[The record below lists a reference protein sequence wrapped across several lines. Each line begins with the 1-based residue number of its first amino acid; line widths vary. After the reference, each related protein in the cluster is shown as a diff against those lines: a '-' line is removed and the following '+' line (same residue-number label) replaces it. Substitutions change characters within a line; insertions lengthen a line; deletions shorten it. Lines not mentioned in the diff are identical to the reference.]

1 MQQIDK
7 EEYQK
12 RIDQITEL
20 FASII
25 DHADEQS
32 TYRCPYKN
40 KEDRCTAKFGCRNQR
55 KPDNRKE
62 RLICG
67 GDYKLDYRQA
77 WETEEVEGG
86 MAIDDENT
94 EHSMGTVASDDRT
107 RNLSVGKTI
116 FDYADELE
124 IQLPTSC
131 LRTGQC
137 HECIVEIKQG
147 MEALQP
153 RNEAESFLQD
163 NYRLACQAV
172 VSDAD
177 IDIDF
182 SPLRRKPQILTNS
195 NQTPIIHI
203 DPIVTCQ
210 SGVVYYDRESIDK
223 YRGHLYGLAIDL
235 GTTTVV
241 ISLVDL
247 ENGKI
252 ITTSAF
258 ENPQRFGGSDIMH
271 RISYDGAHHGELRKA
286 IVNAINHEI
295 LQMEERFGFVRQEIY
310 EIVAVGNSTMRDILF
325 KLDVQSI
332 GQKPYKSMI
341 EQAYLAGERST
352 TSLTEKTR
360 RLGIRANPKA
370 RVYGLPLIASHVG
383 ADTAAA
389 LVAMDMASQ
398 KETVMLIDVGT
409 NTEVVIG
416 HAGRMLAASCPAGPA
431 FEGGMIKYGMPGYD
445 GAVESVRWADGQFEY
460 DTIGDTRPHGLC
472 GSGLIDLLAELRLHD
487 QMAPKGVFA
496 DKRQYELTV
505 IPEYGIT
512 LSREDASNLAQ
523 AKAANYCGQFI
534 LIRHFGISP
543 LDITECYLAGGFA
556 NYVNVDNAIQIG
568 FLAPVPKD
576 RIIKIG
582 NAAIQGAR
590 EVLLSRHKRESIER
604 LVKGIDHVELET
616 TPDFF
621 EVFVEG
627 CQFKPMPNQFR

>member
-247 ENGKI
+247 ENGKS

-286 IVNAINHEI
+286 LINAINHEI
-295 LQMEERFGFVRQEIY
+295 LQMEEQFGFVRQEIY

-325 KLDVQSI
+325 KIDVQSI
-332 GQKPYKSMI
+332 GQKPYKSTI
-341 EQAYLAGERST
+341 EQAYLAGELST

-370 RVYGLPLIASHVG
+370 KVYGLPLIAGHVG
-383 ADTAAA
+383 ADAAAA

-398 KETVMLIDVGT
+398 KETVMLVDVGT

-431 FEGGMIKYGMPGYD
+431 FEGGLIKYGMPGYD
-445 GAVESVRWADGQFEY
+445 GAIESVRWADGQFEY
-460 DTIGDTRPHGLC
+460 DTIGDAQAQGIC
-472 GSGLIDLLAELRLHD
+472 GSGLIDLLAELRRYN
-487 QMAPKGVFA
+487 QMTAKGVFA

-505 IPEYGIT
+505 VPEYGIT
-512 LSREDASNLAQ
+512 LSREDVSNLAQ

-534 LIRHFGISP
+534 LMRHFGVSP

-568 FLAPVPKD
+568 FLTPVSEN
-576 RIIKIG
+576 RITKIG

-590 EVLLSRHKRESIER
+590 EVLLSRQKRESIEH
-604 LVKGIDHVELET
+604 LVKSIDHVELET

-627 CQFKPMPNQFR
+627 CQFKPMPSVFR